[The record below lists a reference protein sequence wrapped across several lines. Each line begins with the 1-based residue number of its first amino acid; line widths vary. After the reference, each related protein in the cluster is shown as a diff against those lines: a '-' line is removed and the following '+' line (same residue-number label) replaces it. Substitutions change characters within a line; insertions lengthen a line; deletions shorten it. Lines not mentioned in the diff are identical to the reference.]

1 MAVPPPG
8 YDTVLLREHLYQDLK
23 NKYLVIPP
31 EVHEPGFRPVHEI
44 GLGLFNYY
52 LVDQHSIQ
60 GAGIHGIAEVA
71 LDFLLLTLVGAC
83 FFGIYKVI
91 SSWRRRASKPVLLK
105 KQQTEDLEKGVSND
119 VKLTYAPDL
128 PSLVHSPSTP
138 INSEST
144 SSSVHTTPI
153 TSLMEF
159 DNPYKHDYN
168 PELHHSLL
176 MSSLKIQ

>member
-31 EVHEPGFRPVHEI
+31 EAHEAGFRPVHEI

-60 GAGIHGIAEVA
+60 GRGIHGIWEVV

-83 FFGIYKVI
+83 CFGIYKVI
-91 SSWRRRASKPVLLK
+91 SSWKKRALKPVLLK
-105 KQQTEDLEKGVSND
+105 KQHKEDLEMGISND
-119 VKLTYAPDL
+119 VKLKYAPDL

-138 INSEST
+138 VYSES
-144 SSSVHTTPI
+144 SPSSVHTTPI
-153 TSLMEF
+153 TNLMKF
-159 DNPYKHDYN
+159 DVPDKHDN
-168 PELHHSLL
+168 SELHHSLL
-176 MSSLKIQ
+176 LSSLKIQ